1 LSFPGDRTKHV
12 NGGPALSDAY
22 VPAAAHEVLSP
33 LLIAQAAV
41 EMLAEIGAQL
51 EHDPAQRRPVLSMLE
66 RDLAR
71 AVLLMD
77 RMSLAADVEHDT
89 VVLAKKVIDLE
100 ALVQAIL
107 SELDHTV
114 LQDRSVTFLSAA
126 AVFCE
131 ADPRAMREIVGDL
144 LANVAAYGPPAP
156 ITVVLEQHHDTARL
170 VVRDH
175 GVGVLPADAERIFEK
190 FPQVDA
196 DSPGVG
202 LGLFI
207 ARGLARAHGG
217 NIVVSSAPE
226 RGSQLTLT
234 VPALR

>member
-1 LSFPGDRTKHV
+1 VAHPDGLRHDSRSPLED
-12 NGGPALSDAY
+12 L
-22 VPAAAHEVLSP
+22 VPAADHEVLSP

-51 EHDPAQRRPVLSMLE
+51 EHDPAQRRPVLSVLE

-77 RMSLAADVEHDT
+77 RMSLAAGVEHDA
-89 VVLAKKVIDLE
+89 VVLAKEVIDLE
-100 ALVQAIL
+100 ALVQAVV
-107 SELDHTV
+107 SELGHTV

-144 LANVAAYGPPAP
+144 LANAATYSGPPAP

-190 FPQVDA
+190 FTQVDA
-196 DSPGVG
+196 DSPGAG
-202 LGLFI
+202 LGLFV
-207 ARGLARAHGG
+207 ARGLARAHDG